1 MAEGSHHLSNQIYE
15 MGIMGIVGE
24 IIGNLNSRR
33 TLQQFLL
40 AFEEEDDDPLFVL
53 LKQVNIDSFIDFPEP
68 TYLFRHSC

>member
-33 TLQQFLL
+33 TLQQFIL

-53 LKQVNIDSFIDFPEP
+53 LKQVNIDSFIYFPEQ
-68 TYLFRHSC
+68 THLFRHSC

>member
-33 TLQQFLL
+33 TLQQFIL

-53 LKQVNIDSFIDFPEP
+53 LKQVNID
-68 TYLFRHSC
+68 